1 MRESIRITES
11 ELGRIVLEEVMHA
24 LREGRR
30 ERDENIF
37 GEHGMFVIDMLDEP
51 FTPSFTDTTRH
62 WDERKARLE
71 RMGRNAGDVLYSF
84 VLDRGH
90 GWGMEIHSITEKAC
104 IIISNYETEKPVTVL
119 LARPSQILRYW
130 RNLEIPVPHDSD
142 FDMVMRYARNNSGRG
157 VTG

>member
-1 MRESIRITES
+1 MS
-11 ELGRIVLEEVMHA
+11 A
-24 LREGRR
+24 LT
-30 ERDENIF
+30 IF
-37 GEHGMFVIDMLDEP
+37 
-51 FTPSFTDTTRH
+51 SR
-62 WDERKARLE
+62 
-71 RMGRNAGDVLYSF
+71 LYSISLF
-84 VLDRGH
+84 V
-90 GWGMEIHSITEKAC
+90 HSITEKAC